1 MRPSVVAGVAA
12 SVACLLGA
20 VALWAAKDRV
30 LDTNGIDPAVFVRD
44 VSPGKRLCQ
53 TAPPGPEEQPVY
65 LAVTAGGYGLPVDLA
80 LEDTTGRTL
89 VDRGQPG
96 SNGRVRFF
104 VRRTLK
110 SPKGAVCIRNNGAR
124 KVALAG
130 ERSATDAQISIYL
143 EDPTP
148 SSWLE
153 EAPAAVGDVGK
164 ARAAVAGRA
173 TGWLLLLLAFAGCG
187 LAVVV
192 IVRAARTEAR
202 E

>member
-1 MRPSVVAGVAA
+1 MRPSVVAGIAA
-12 SVACLLGA
+12 FVACLLGA
-20 VALWAAKDRV
+20 VALWVAKDRV
-30 LDTNGIDPAVFVRD
+30 LDTNGIDPAVFVKD

-53 TAPPGPEEQPVY
+53 TAPRGPIKGPAY
-65 LAVTAGGYGLPVDLA
+65 LTVTAGGYGLPVDLA
-80 LEDTTGRTL
+80 LEDDAGRTL
-89 VDRGQPG
+89 ADRGEPG
-96 SNGRVRFF
+96 ANGRVRFF
-104 VRRTLK
+104 VGQGLEPRED
-110 SPKGAVCIRNNGAR
+110 AVCIRNNGPR

-130 ERSATDAQISIYL
+130 ERSVSDAQISIYL

-164 ARAAVAGRA
+164 ARAAVAGGV

-192 IVRAARTEAR
+192 IARAAQTETR